1 MKISLNSAFKNLIKL
16 SAVGAIAT
24 MSFSSVATSPVPN
37 QFERPNM
44 ISSHSFTQESYQEI
58 EQAKM
63 FPKPTENQV
72 QHILS
77 LSKRDDEASYKVEIQ
92 IGQNK
97 MVDCNQ
103 HRLMGEIEKQNLQGW
118 GYSYYTLDK
127 LTDGPSTMMMCREPK
142 TAKFVTLGESITIDY
157 DSRLPKVFYLPEGA
171 ELRYRIWQV
180 KSDYQYTGN
189 Q

>member
-1 MKISLNSAFKNLIKL
+1 MKKSLNSTLKNLFKM
-16 SAVGAIAT
+16 SAIGLIAT
-24 MSFSSVATSPVPN
+24 LSFSSAATSPVPN
-37 QFERPNM
+37 QFERPSM
-44 ISSHSFTQESYQEI
+44 IKSHSFTQESYQEI

-77 LSKRDDEASYKVEIQ
+77 LTKRDDETNYKVEIQ

-103 HRLMGEIEKQNLQGW
+103 HRLMGSVEKLSLQGW
-118 GYSYYTLDK
+118 GYSYYSVDK
-127 LTDGPSTMMMCREPK
+127 MTDGPSTMMMCRDPK
-142 TAKFVTLGESITIDY
+142 AIKFVTLGDSITIDY

-171 ELRYRIWQV
+171 ELRYRVWEV
-180 KSDYQYTGN
+180 KGAFEYSGQ
-189 Q
+189 

>member
-1 MKISLNSAFKNLIKL
+1 MKKSLNSTLKNLFNI
-16 SAVGAIAT
+16 SAIGLIVG
-24 MSFSSVATSPVPN
+24 MSFSTMATSPVPN

-44 ISSHSFTQESYQEI
+44 ITSHQFSEQNYQEI
-58 EQAKM
+58 DEAKM
-63 FPKPTENQV
+63 FPKPLDNQV

-77 LSKRDDEASYKVEIQ
+77 LSKRDDEANYKVEIQ

-103 HRLMGEIEKQNLQGW
+103 HRLMGTVEKQSLQGW

-127 LTDGPSTMMMCREPK
+127 LTDGPSTMMMCRDPK

-180 KSDYQYTGN
+180 KSDFSYTG